1 MLTDEECE
9 TLIDACP
16 ACQGIGY
23 VKKYEF
29 CAGKKHEFPA
39 SMLSF
44 TRKKKRLNVWKQQRR
59 DAKKYGIRAPGRY
72 RYAINGKMTRVSL
85 GTKESYPYDWFI
97 GGVDSCQGDS
107 GGPIFFN
114 RKVLNK
120 RLFLLSQSKFK
131 SKPKSKFKLNFL
143 DPSYIHS
150 RQSFIFSIL
159 IDRIL
164 LIRIVTQ
171 LNLTF

>member
-1 MLTDEECE
+1 LE
-9 TLIDACP
+9 A
-16 ACQGIGY
+16 A
-23 VKKYEF
+23 
-29 CAGKKHEFPA
+29 
-39 SMLSF
+39 
-44 TRKKKRLNVWKQQRR
+44 RR

-72 RYAINGKMTRVSL
+72 SYAVNKKMTRVSL

-131 SKPKSKFKLNFL
+131 SKPKSKLKLNFL

-150 RQSFIFSIL
+150 RQIL
-159 IDRIL
+159 EFFNFNRQNIQDL
-164 LIRIVTQ
+164 GL
-171 LNLTF
+171 